1 MTPGLS
7 RLIRR
12 AGGALALCGV
22 LLYAALVPGHIVS
35 QTIQQLAQ
43 TEPGAVESGC
53 HEEAGTK
60 ADLPAKPKKSCPFC
74 TGFAAFQLA
83 TLGSS
88 LDPAP
93 PQAIAC
99 DRLALNSDSAPS
111 REAPSPNSRAPPT
124 SLS

>member
-1 MTPGLS
+1 MEWGFS
-7 RLIRR
+7 RMIRR

-22 LLYAALVPGHIVS
+22 VLYAALIPGHLVS
-35 QTIQQLAQ
+35 QTLQQLAHA
-43 TEPGAVESGC
+43 ELGSVEISC
-53 HEEAGTK
+53 HEEPGTQAK
-60 ADLPAKPKKSCPFC
+60 FPAKPKKSCPFC

-83 TLGSS
+83 ALGAT

-99 DRLALNSDSAPS
+99 ARLALNSETAPS
-111 REAPSPNSRAPPT
+111 REAPTPNSRAPPV